1 MDGWVCEGR
10 VSNQALVP
18 IILTLRALVLRP
30 CSSALLTQLLPCE
43 AIEIQ
48 LLTFDRLAAFI
59 RVIEL
64 LLQQHWARVES
75 LLAWLACAAAA
86 AIAAMALPPRRRVLP
101 PRETWVFCGVCLW
114 GEITIH
120 ISIILPIIWSLVPYN
135 GRTLCTLASAV
146 QCDARYV

>member
-75 LLAWLACAAAA
+75 LLA
-86 AIAAMALPPRRRVLP
+86 
-101 PRETWVFCGVCLW
+101 
-114 GEITIH
+114 
-120 ISIILPIIWSLVPYN
+120 
-135 GRTLCTLASAV
+135 
-146 QCDARYV
+146 

>member
-1 MDGWVCEGR
+1 MDGR

-18 IILTLRALVLRP
+18 IILTLPTPLVLYM
-30 CSSALLTQLLPCE
+30 ALRACRRRRHRISPPCE

-86 AIAAMALPPRRRVLP
+86 IATNALPPRRRMPP

-135 GRTLCTLASAV
+135 GRTLCILPSAV